1 MSISHADVRFKVLS
15 RLRTTI
21 LQVIDDIRKTKPQ
34 AYKRLQKHLDE
45 FSNIIKSGRDIPL
58 IIKNE
63 RILKGVGKP
72 DIEVFGGRILIEVK
86 VKLSEFQSGLK
97 QIERYVKHYAY
108 AEYAIITNFDEWEYY
123 RVDKSKLIPVKT
135 DLNRI
140 VEEVLLKDVRVA
152 LSTENVGNL
161 FAPVRLAEDELHKI
175 FNAYNLRNEAL
186 FGAYRNIIRRL
197 YEGASEE
204 DVERLFIKHTL
215 MQMIVS
221 SCLTVSSGK
230 TTSPVRACSGEEI
243 AAEIVLPYL
252 KWWQILLLSQEM
264 SESDRDFLVSLA
276 ESIYSR
282 TLLLDWESG
291 CKEDIFR
298 ELYEILIDEGTR
310 RRIGEYY
317 TPLWLAEY
325 ITGKIQR
332 DAEGLKGR
340 IVLDPFCGS
349 GTFLV
354 SAFYQKISEGEEA
367 ENAIKELVGFDINP
381 LAVSIARAE
390 LMIAYQNVKK
400 QTVTPLI
407 FNTDSTNFLLRARGT
422 WEPTSFLDEL
432 IEIEKNVEDLR
443 SSHIHLT
450 TAKQSDFSD
459 ILKLEVVLRDCFRDV
474 SQLSNI
480 KDELKCRLEA
490 LKKAGFG
497 GIFSN
502 IVDVL
507 NRENNID
514 SLSRLIEKYGNGVWA
529 VSITSIFA
537 PYILREIKV
546 DIVVSNPPWMLLT
559 EPKGAYGDLLREVA
573 KGLLG
578 GYSKAG
584 QILAGSD
591 ISSVFLY
598 GCIQLLKD
606 DGRIGFLM
614 PDEAVYTEGSYY
626 GLGKLLTYEAIKDH
640 CGELIQVKFD
650 AFKHGRLPSIVFI
663 KKQEGQI
670 VCGSMN
676 VEFEREYSKALH
688 LSEVKCSVVVNGNY
702 EDYIRKARLYTET
715 PTKEIRDKLGVSEVF
730 PMGDY
735 IRGLF
740 GGIKKKGARNYAGLV
755 FEVVDFDRLS
765 GQYIIRLSGTDTPLK
780 MPQPYLKPFW
790 KKLIYEGMI
799 YPFYLHDVYNVLL
812 SSEGKEKTEM
822 FLRNFVLSRMSGEDR
837 EKVKTLL
844 EEFSQPLKLKE
855 LEEKYYVIYRCIRN
869 FVSFVISPKDIREL
883 TPLIVE
889 SHCSLISL
897 EDEQQA
903 YYYSSLLNYLAYKV
917 IENKGAFI
925 RNQFLRPLMAIA
937 ELDIEW
943 SSEKWQLK
951 VAELSRKLQQEAP
964 KCYKGFIKRGM
975 RVDRCFERLKSCNE
989 TKSLFME
996 LIDTIDKA
1004 VNKNKLMDALRFVCK
1019 LKS

>member
-34 AYKRLQKHLDE
+34 AYKRLQKQLDE

-123 RVDKSKLIPVKT
+123 RVDKSKLIPVKI

-230 TTSPVRACSGEEI
+230 TTSPVKACSGEEI

-546 DIVVSNPPWMLLT
+546 DVIVSNPPWMLLT

-573 KGLLG
+573 KSLLS

-591 ISSVFLY
+591 ISSVLLY

-606 DGRIGFLM
+606 YGMIGFLM

-640 CGELIQVKFD
+640 GGELIQVKFD

-670 VCGSMN
+670 ICGSMN
-676 VEFEREYSKALH
+676 VEFQREYSKALH

-702 EDYIRKARLYTET
+702 EDYIRKARLYTKT

-730 PMGDY
+730 PKGDY
-735 IRGLF
+735 IMGLF

-755 FEVVDFDRLS
+755 FEVVDFDRLT

-943 SSEKWQLK
+943 SGEKWQLK

-1004 VNKNKLMDALRFVCK
+1004 VNKNKLMDALSFVCK